1 MVEALRLYIRLVR
14 LSMQARLQ
22 YRADFIMGILNV
34 VALNAIN
41 LGLIGIIVYRFVDMN
56 GWIIWELFFLYCL
69 WLLGHCLYSLFF
81 WHFWEMEE
89 YIIQGTFDQF
99 LLRPASPFVQFMGRE
114 VQYIGFADM
123 SVAIA
128 GLVLAYRNLDLHWSL
143 AQWLFFPVVVISG
156 TLIETALT
164 LMMACIAFWTGRSGM
179 AINLVMEFNVLVQHY
194 PIDIFGVWFR
204 VLVTGIIPVAFMNY
218 YPALM
223 LLGKLDPQSPTVW
236 LGYISPLVALIL
248 LVMASVVWRFAL
260 QRYSSSGG

>member
-1 MVEALRLYIRLVR
+1 MEALRLYVRLVR

-22 YRADFIMGILNV
+22 YRADFIMGLLNII
-34 VALNAIN
+34 A
-41 LGLIGIIVYRFVDMN
+41 LIGIIVYRFVDLN

-81 WHFWEMEE
+81 WHFWELEE
-89 YIIQGTFDQF
+89 YIVQGTFDQF
-99 LLRPASPFVQFMGRE
+99 LLRAASPFIQFMGRE

-128 GLVLAYRNLDLHWSL
+128 GLVLAYVQLGLHWS
-143 AQWLFFPVVVISG
+143 AAHWLFFPVVVISG
-156 TLIETALT
+156 AIIETALT

-194 PIDIFGVWFR
+194 PIDIFGPWFR
-204 VLVTGIIPVAFMNY
+204 VVVTGIIPVAFMNS

-223 LLGKLDPQSPTVW
+223 LLGKLEPNSPSAW
-236 LGYISPLVALIL
+236 LGYIAPVVALIL
-248 LVMASVVWRFAL
+248 TLIAAGVWHLAL
-260 QRYSSSGG
+260 QRYSSSGE

>member
-1 MVEALRLYIRLVR
+1 MEALRLYVRLVR

-22 YRADFIMGILNV
+22 YRADFIMGMLNII
-34 VALNAIN
+34 ALNAIN
-41 LGLIGIIVYRFVDMN
+41 LGLIGIIVYRFVDIN
-56 GWIIWELFFLYCL
+56 GWIVWELFFLYCL

-89 YIIQGTFDQF
+89 YIVQGTFDQF
-99 LLRPASPFVQFMGRE
+99 LLRPASPFIQYMGRE

-128 GLVLAYRNLDLHWSL
+128 GLVLAYTNLHLHWTL

-164 LMMACIAFWTGRSGM
+164 LMMACIAFWTGRSSM

-223 LLGKLDPQSPTVW
+223 LLGKLDPQSPNAW

-248 LVMASVVWRFAL
+248 IAIASVVWRLAL